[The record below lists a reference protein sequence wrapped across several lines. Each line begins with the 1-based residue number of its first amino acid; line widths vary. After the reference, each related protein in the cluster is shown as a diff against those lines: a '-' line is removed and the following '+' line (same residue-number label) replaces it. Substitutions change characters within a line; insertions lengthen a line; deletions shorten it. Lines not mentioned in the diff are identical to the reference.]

1 MNAPLTQRWG
11 IGGPFMTVLIID
23 DEPHIREMMRL
34 TLEAAGYEVGEAAD
48 GEEGLT
54 RFGDGSGY
62 DVVLLDQKMPG
73 IDGLET
79 LRRLLA
85 RAPDAC
91 VVMVTAFASV
101 ELAVDAMRLGATNFL
116 RKPMTLEALRG
127 AVIGA
132 LAERPTRHA
141 LKRRLIPTTLETPP
155 IEAVTLNGFRI
166 VAAPAP
172 TDKANGEHTFRV
184 KHFAAGTEST
194 VTVSI
199 DPEAVARVA
208 RLSRRVLQPGGAF
221 WRGQAERRLSAFLWS
236 EGRVPDNGR
245 LAVEDV
251 SRDDLDMA
259 AAWEFD

>member
-1 MNAPLTQRWG
+1 MK
-11 IGGPFMTVLIID
+11 VLIID

-34 TLEAAGYEVGEAAD
+34 TLEAAGYEVGEAGD
-48 GEEGLT
+48 GEEGLA
-54 RFGDGSGY
+54 RFHDGSGY
-62 DVVLLDQKMPG
+62 DLVLLDQKMPG

-85 RAPDAC
+85 RTPEAR

-116 RKPMTLEALRG
+116 RKPMTPEALRG
-127 AVIGA
+127 AVVGA
-132 LAERPTRHA
+132 LAERPA
-141 LKRRLIPTTLETPP
+141 RRVLERRTPSAQPERPP

-172 TDKANGEHTFRV
+172 TDAANGEHTFRV

-208 RLSRRVLQPGGAF
+208 RLSRRALQPGGAF
-221 WRGQAERRLSAFLWS
+221 WRGQAERLLSAFLWS
-236 EGRVPDNGR
+236 EGRVPENGR
-245 LAVEDV
+245 LTVQDV
-251 SRDDLDMA
+251 SRDDLDVA
-259 AAWEFD
+259 AAWQFD

>member
-1 MNAPLTQRWG
+1 
-11 IGGPFMTVLIID
+11 
-23 DEPHIREMMRL
+23 
-34 TLEAAGYEVGEAAD
+34 
-48 GEEGLT
+48 
-54 RFGDGSGY
+54 
-62 DVVLLDQKMPG
+62 MPG

-85 RAPDAC
+85 RAPDAR

-116 RKPMTLEALRG
+116 RKPMTPEALRG

-132 LAERPTRHA
+132 LAERPTRRV
-141 LKRRLIPTTLETPP
+141 LERRPSSTQLERPP

-166 VAAPAP
+166 TPAAVP
-172 TDKANGEHTFRV
+172 TDAGSGEHRFRV
-184 KHFAAGTEST
+184 KHFATGTEST

-208 RLSRRVLQPGGAF
+208 RLSQRTLQPGGAF

-245 LAVEDV
+245 LTVEDV
-251 SRDDLDMA
+251 SRDDIDVA